1 MDQQILANLR
11 LNYTLN
17 ELSEKNVS
25 QNPII
30 QFETWFQEALSSEVK
45 EPNALVLSTIYNG
58 KPRSRVVL
66 LKEFNNLGFVFFT
79 NYYSAKGKEIFSN
92 PVGNMTFFWVDLE
105 RQVRIEGQIE
115 KITAEESDTYFW
127 SRPISSQI
135 GAWVS
140 EQSAVV
146 ADRTVLDEKLAFYEN
161 KFKDLEVIP
170 RPKHWGGYRLVPDFI
185 EFWQGRPNRLHDRIA
200 YTQEGENW
208 KIERLSP

>member
-25 QNPII
+25 QNPIF
-30 QFETWFQEALSSEVK
+30 QFDSWFKEALNSEVK
-45 EPNALVLSTIYNG
+45 EPNALVLSTVYNG

-66 LKEFNNLGFVFFT
+66 LKEFNDAGFVFFT
-79 NYYSAKGKEIFSN
+79 NYNSAKGQELSLN
-92 PVGNMTFFWVDLE
+92 AVANMTFFWVDLE

-115 KITAEESDTYFW
+115 KISAEESDAYFW

-140 EQSAVV
+140 DQSQVIF
-146 ADRTVLDEKLAFYEN
+146 DRSILEEKLEFYEE
-161 KFKDLEVIP
+161 KFKNVSPIL
-170 RPKHWGGYRLVPDFI
+170 RPEHWGGYRLKPDFI
-185 EFWQGRPNRLHDRIA
+185 EFWQGRTSRLHDRIA
-200 YTQEGENW
+200 YTREAESW
-208 KIERLSP
+208 KITRLSP